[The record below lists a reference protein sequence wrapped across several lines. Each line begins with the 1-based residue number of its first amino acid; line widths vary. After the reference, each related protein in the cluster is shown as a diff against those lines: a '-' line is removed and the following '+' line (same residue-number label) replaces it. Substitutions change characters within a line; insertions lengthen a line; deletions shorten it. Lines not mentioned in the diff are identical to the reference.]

1 MMWVQKTPD
10 GIFLH
15 DAETV
20 ELFSRELL
28 EMTAK
33 DGLSGLSMDGDIITI
48 AVTNGTWRY
57 LINPESESDLFVEA
71 HLIDHDHSPVPV
83 ERVVGP

>member
-57 LINPESESDLFVEA
+57 LIDSHNESDLMVEA
-71 HLIDHDHSPVPV
+71 HLMDEAHLVDHEEPRDA
-83 ERVVGP
+83 

>member
-1 MMWVQKTPD
+1 MWVQKTPE
-10 GIFLH
+10 GIFVH

-28 EMTAK
+28 EIATK
-33 DGLSGLSMDGDIITI
+33 DGHSGLSVDGDTITI

-57 LINPESESDLFVEA
+57 LINPENESDLMVEA
-71 HLIDHDHSPVPV
+71 HLVDHEEPRDA
-83 ERVVGP
+83 